1 MTLWCTLPDNC
12 FLSDGWQ
19 WLVFLRRVTIKDDFV
34 WCFAEKWSMHVCE
47 CKRLPRWTDVRMSI
61 RSSLTWLQGTD
72 CVPGAIAPGI
82 TGESHSHPL
91 AHGNSWD

>member
-1 MTLWCTLPDNC
+1 
-12 FLSDGWQ
+12 
-19 WLVFLRRVTIKDDFV
+19 LVFLRRVTIKDDFV